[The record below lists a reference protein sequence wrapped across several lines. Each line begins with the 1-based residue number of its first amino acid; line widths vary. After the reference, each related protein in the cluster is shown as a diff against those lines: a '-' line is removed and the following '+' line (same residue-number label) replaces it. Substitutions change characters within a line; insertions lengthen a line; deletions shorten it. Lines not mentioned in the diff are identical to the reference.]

1 MTWIAPALALVLVIA
16 HQIAYGSA
24 DAAQWTFGIGF
35 VVYAAVGGLIADR
48 HPRNPVGWLFCV
60 VGVVFAAGDFVSD
73 YADHGNPGATP
84 LAVLNNATG
93 PSSLGILMLAL
104 MLFPTG
110 RFLSAGW
117 RRAGVF
123 VIAANVALGL
133 VLALEPG
140 RLTADLGVENPLGVD
155 AAAGLL
161 HALADAGGL
170 VIAVTVLIAIAA
182 VVARFRAARG
192 IERQQLKWLAL
203 LAVLAVVVLALLLV
217 IAVTV
222 LIAIAAVVARFRAA
236 RGIERQQLK
245 WLALLAVLGVAVLAL
260 LLVTAQFVNL
270 DTGTG
275 QVLAGVVLGL
285 LSMAPALAAAVAI
298 LRYRLYDVDVVINRA
313 LVYGALTALLG
324 ATYLGLVLLI
334 GLAVGQSGFAVAAS
348 TLAVAALFRPARARV
363 QAAVDRRFY
372 RRRYDAAQALAGF
385 GARLRDQVELDAL
398 SHELRGV
405 VDECLQPAHVSLWL
419 RAVR

>member
-48 HPRNPVGWLFCV
+48 DPRNPVGWLFCV

-93 PSSLGILMLAL
+93 PSSLVILMLAL

-203 LAVLAVVVLALLLV
+203 LAVLAV
-217 IAVTV
+217 
-222 LIAIAAVVARFRAA
+222 
-236 RGIERQQLK
+236 
-245 WLALLAVLGVAVLAL
+245 AVLAL
-260 LLVTAQFVNL
+260 LLVLDQFVNL

-275 QVLAGVVLGL
+275 QVAAGVVLGL
-285 LSMAPALAAAVAI
+285 LSMAPVLAAAVAI

-398 SHELRGV
+398 SRELRGV

>member
-1 MTWIAPALALVLVIA
+1 MTWIAPALALVVVIA

-48 HPRNPVGWLFCV
+48 YPRNAVGWLFCV
-60 VGVVFAAGDFVSD
+60 VGVVFAAGDLVSD
-73 YADHGNPGATP
+73 YADRGNPGATP
-84 LAVLNNATG
+84 LAILNNATG
-93 PSSLGILMLAL
+93 PGSLVILMLAV

-170 VIAVTVLIAIAA
+170 VIAATVLIAIAA

-203 LAVLAVVVLALLLV
+203 LAVLAV
-217 IAVTV
+217 
-222 LIAIAAVVARFRAA
+222 
-236 RGIERQQLK
+236 
-245 WLALLAVLGVAVLAL
+245 AVLAL
-260 LLVTAQFVNL
+260 LLVVAQFANL
-270 DTGTG
+270 DTGSG
-275 QVLAGVVLGL
+275 QVAAGVMLGL
-285 LSMAPALAAAVAI
+285 LSMAPVLAAAVAI

-334 GLAVGQSGFAVAAS
+334 GLAVGKSGFAVAAS

-398 SHELRGV
+398 SRELRGV

>member
-1 MTWIAPALALVLVIA
+1 MTAKRPRRMTWIAPALAFGLVIA

-48 HPRNPVGWLFCV
+48 YPRNPVGWLFCV
-60 VGVVFAAGDFVSD
+60 IGVVFAAGDFASD
-73 YADHGNPGATP
+73 YADRGGNPGATA
-84 LAVLNNATG
+84 LAVFNTATG
-93 PSSLGILMLAL
+93 PTTLVILALAL

-117 RRAGVF
+117 RRAAAF
-123 VIAANVALGL
+123 VIAANVVLSL

-140 RLTADLGVENPLGVD
+140 KLFANSGVENPLGVD

-170 VIAVTVLIAIAA
+170 VLAATVLIALAA
-182 VVARFRAARG
+182 
-192 IERQQLKWLAL
+192 I
-203 LAVLAVVVLALLLV
+203 
-217 IAVTV
+217 
-222 LIAIAAVVARFRAA
+222 VARFRAA

-260 LLVTAQFVNL
+260 LLVIAQFANL

-275 QVLAGVVLGL
+275 QVAAGVVLGL

-334 GLAVGQSGFAVAAS
+334 GLAVGKSGFAVAVS

-372 RRRYDAAQALAGF
+372 RRRYDAEQALAGL

-398 SHELRGV
+398 SRELRGV

>member
-1 MTWIAPALALVLVIA
+1 MTAKRPRRMTWIAPALAAVFVTA

-24 DAAQWTFGIGF
+24 DAAQWTFSGGF

-48 HPRNPVGWLFCV
+48 YPRNPVGWLFCA

-73 YADHGNPGATP
+73 YADHARNPSGTA
-84 LAVLNNATG
+84 LAVFNTATG
-93 PSSLGILMLAL
+93 PSTLVILALAL

-110 RFLSAGW
+110 HYLSVGW
-117 RRAGVF
+117 RRAATL
-123 VIAANVALGL
+123 VIAANVALSL

-140 RLTADLGVENPLGVD
+140 KLRSNLGVENPLGVD

-170 VIAVTVLIAIAA
+170 VVAATVLVALTAI
-182 VVARFRAARG
+182 
-192 IERQQLKWLAL
+192 
-203 LAVLAVVVLALLLV
+203 
-217 IAVTV
+217 
-222 LIAIAAVVARFRAA
+222 VARFRAA

-245 WLALLAVLGVAVLAL
+245 WLALLAVLGVTVLAL
-260 LLVTAQFVNL
+260 LLVIAQFVNL
-270 DTGTG
+270 DTGSG
-275 QVLAGVVLGL
+275 QVAAGVVLGL

-324 ATYLGLVLLI
+324 ATYLALVLLI
-334 GLAVGQSGFAVAAS
+334 GLAVGKSGFAVAVS

-363 QAAVDRRFY
+363 QATVDRRFY
-372 RRRYDAAQALAGF
+372 RRRYDAEQAVAGL
-385 GARLRDQVELDAL
+385 GARLRNQVELDAL
-398 SHELRGV
+398 SRELRGV

>member
-1 MTWIAPALALVLVIA
+1 MTWIAPALALGFVIA

-24 DAAQWTFGIGF
+24 DAAQWTFGVGF

-48 HPRNPVGWLFCV
+48 YPRNPVGWLFCA
-60 VGVVFAAGDFVSD
+60 VGVVFAAGDFVAD
-73 YADHGNPGATP
+73 YADHPGNPGATP
-84 LAVLNNATG
+84 LAVFNNATG
-93 PSSLGILMLAL
+93 PASLVVLALAL

-123 VIAANVALGL
+123 VIAANLALSL

-140 RLTADLGVENPLGVD
+140 KLFANSGVENPLGVD

-170 VIAVTVLIAIAA
+170 VLAATVLIALAA
-182 VVARFRAARG
+182 
-192 IERQQLKWLAL
+192 I
-203 LAVLAVVVLALLLV
+203 
-217 IAVTV
+217 
-222 LIAIAAVVARFRAA
+222 VARFRAA

-260 LLVTAQFVNL
+260 LLVIAQFANL

-275 QVLAGVVLGL
+275 QVAAGVVLGL

-334 GLAVGQSGFAVAAS
+334 GLAVGKSGFAVAVS

-372 RRRYDAAQALAGF
+372 RSRYDAAHALAGF
-385 GARLRDQVELDAL
+385 GARLRDQIELDVL
-398 SHELRGV
+398 SEELRGV
-405 VDECLQPAHVSLWL
+405 IRETVQPAHVSLWL
-419 RAVR
+419 RAPR

>member
-1 MTWIAPALALVLVIA
+1 MTAKRPRRMTWIAPALAFGLVIA

-48 HPRNPVGWLFCV
+48 YPRNPVGWLFCV
-60 VGVVFAAGDFVSD
+60 IGVVFAAGDFASD
-73 YADHGNPGATP
+73 YADRGGNPGATAP
-84 LAVLNNATG
+84 AVLNTATG
-93 PSSLGILMLAL
+93 PGTLVVLALAL

-110 RFLSAGW
+110 RHLSAGW
-117 RRAGVF
+117 RRAAAF
-123 VIAANVALGL
+123 VIAANVVLSL

-140 RLTADLGVENPLGVD
+140 KLFANSGVENPLGVD

-170 VIAVTVLIAIAA
+170 VLAATVLIALAA
-182 VVARFRAARG
+182 
-192 IERQQLKWLAL
+192 I
-203 LAVLAVVVLALLLV
+203 
-217 IAVTV
+217 
-222 LIAIAAVVARFRAA
+222 VARFRAA

-260 LLVTAQFVNL
+260 LLVIAQFANL

-275 QVLAGVVLGL
+275 QVAAGVVLGL

-324 ATYLGLVLLI
+324 ATYIGLVLLI
-334 GLAVGQSGFAVAAS
+334 GLAVGKSGFAVAVS

-372 RRRYDAAQALAGF
+372 RRRYDAEQALAGL

>member
-1 MTWIAPALALVLVIA
+1 MTWIAPALAFGFVIA

-24 DAAQWTFGIGF
+24 GAAEWTFGVGF

-48 HPRNPVGWLFCV
+48 YPRNPVGWLFCA
-60 VGVVFAAGDFVSD
+60 VGVVFAAGDFVAD
-73 YADHGNPGATP
+73 YADRGGNPGATA
-84 LAVLNNATG
+84 LAVLNTATG
-93 PSSLGILMLAL
+93 PGTLVVLALAL

-110 RFLSAGW
+110 RHLSAGW
-117 RRAGVF
+117 RRAAAC
-123 VIAANVALGL
+123 VIAANV
-133 VLALEPG
+133 VLSIVLTLEPG
-140 RLTADLGVENPLGVD
+140 KLSANSGVENPLGVD

-161 HALADAGGL
+161 HALADAGSL
-170 VIAVTVLIAIAA
+170 VIVATVLVALAAI
-182 VVARFRAARG
+182 VARFR
-192 IERQQLKWLAL
+192 
-203 LAVLAVVVLALLLV
+203 
-217 IAVTV
+217 T
-222 LIAIAAVVARFRAA
+222 A

-245 WLALLAVLGVAVLAL
+245 WLALLAVLGVAVLAV
-260 LLVTAQFVNL
+260 LLVVAQFVNL
-270 DTGTG
+270 DTGSG
-275 QVLAGVVLGL
+275 QVAAGVVIGL
-285 LSMAPALAAAVAI
+285 LSMAPAIAAAVAI

-334 GLAVGQSGFAVAAS
+334 GLAVGKSGFAVAVS

-372 RRRYDAAQALAGF
+372 RRRYDAEQAVAGL

-398 SHELRGV
+398 SRELRGV

-419 RAVR
+419 RVVR

>member
-1 MTWIAPALALVLVIA
+1 MTAKRPRRMTWIAPALAFGLVIA

-48 HPRNPVGWLFCV
+48 YPRNPVGWLFCV
-60 VGVVFAAGDFVSD
+60 IGVVFAAGDFASD
-73 YADHGNPGATP
+73 YADRGGNPGATA
-84 LAVLNNATG
+84 LAVFNTATG
-93 PSSLGILMLAL
+93 PTTLVILALAL

-110 RFLSAGW
+110 HFLSAGW
-117 RRAGVF
+117 RRAAAF
-123 VIAANVALGL
+123 VIAANVVLSL

-140 RLTADLGVENPLGVD
+140 KLFANSGVENPLGVD

-170 VIAVTVLIAIAA
+170 VLAATVLIALAA
-182 VVARFRAARG
+182 
-192 IERQQLKWLAL
+192 I
-203 LAVLAVVVLALLLV
+203 
-217 IAVTV
+217 
-222 LIAIAAVVARFRAA
+222 VARFRAA

-260 LLVTAQFVNL
+260 LLVIAQFANL

-275 QVLAGVVLGL
+275 QVAAGVVLGL

-334 GLAVGQSGFAVAAS
+334 GLAVGKSGFAVAVS

-372 RRRYDAAQALAGF
+372 RRRYDAEQALAGL

-398 SHELRGV
+398 SRELRGV

>member
-1 MTWIAPALALVLVIA
+1 MTWIAPALALGLVIA
-16 HQIAYGSA
+16 HQVAYGGTEV
-24 DAAQWTFGIGF
+24 AQWTFGAGF

-48 HPRNPVGWLFCV
+48 YPRNPVGWLFCV
-60 VGVVFAAGDFVSD
+60 VGVVFAAGDFVAD
-73 YADHGNPGATP
+73 YADHGSPGATP

-93 PSSLGILMLAL
+93 PGSLVVLALAL

-117 RRAGVF
+117 RRAAVF
-123 VIAANVALGL
+123 VIAANLALSL

-140 RLTADLGVENPLGVD
+140 RLSANPGVENPVGVD

-161 HALADAGGL
+161 HALADAVGL
-170 VIAVTVLIAIAA
+170 VVAATVLIAI
-182 VVARFRAARG
+182 G
-192 IERQQLKWLAL
+192 
-203 LAVLAVVVLALLLV
+203 
-217 IAVTV
+217 
-222 LIAIAAVVARFRAA
+222 AVVARFRAA

-334 GLAVGQSGFAVAAS
+334 GLAVGKSGFAVAVS

-372 RRRYDAAQALAGF
+372 RSRYDAAHALAGF
-385 GARLRDQVELDAL
+385 GARLRDQIELDVL
-398 SHELRGV
+398 SEELRDV
-405 VDECLQPAHVSLWL
+405 IRETVQPAHVSLWL
-419 RAVR
+419 RTPR

>member
-1 MTWIAPALALVLVIA
+1 MTWIAPALALVVVIA

-48 HPRNPVGWLFCV
+48 YPRNAVGWLFCV
-60 VGVVFAAGDFVSD
+60 VGVVFAAGDLVSD
-73 YADHGNPGATP
+73 YADRGNPGATP

-93 PSSLGILMLAL
+93 PGSLVILMLAV

-140 RLTADLGVENPLGVD
+140 RLTADLGVENPLGLD

-170 VIAVTVLIAIAA
+170 VIAATVLIAIAA

-203 LAVLAVVVLALLLV
+203 LAVLAV
-217 IAVTV
+217 
-222 LIAIAAVVARFRAA
+222 
-236 RGIERQQLK
+236 
-245 WLALLAVLGVAVLAL
+245 AVLAL
-260 LLVTAQFVNL
+260 LLVVAQFANL
-270 DTGTG
+270 DTGSG
-275 QVLAGVVLGL
+275 QVAAGVMLGL
-285 LSMAPALAAAVAI
+285 LSMAPVLAAAVAI

-313 LVYGALTALLG
+313 LVYSALTALLG
-324 ATYLGLVLLI
+324 AAYLGLVLLI
-334 GLAVGQSGFAVAAS
+334 GLAVGKSGFAVAAS

-398 SHELRGV
+398 SRELRGV

>member
-1 MTWIAPALALVLVIA
+1 MTAKRPRRMTWIAPALAFGLVIA

-48 HPRNPVGWLFCV
+48 YPRNPVGWLFCV
-60 VGVVFAAGDFVSD
+60 IGVVFAAGDFASD
-73 YADHGNPGATP
+73 YADRGGNPGATA
-84 LAVLNNATG
+84 LAVFNTATG
-93 PSSLGILMLAL
+93 PTTLVILALAL

-110 RFLSAGW
+110 HFLSAGW
-117 RRAGVF
+117 RRAAAF
-123 VIAANVALGL
+123 VIAANVVLSL

-140 RLTADLGVENPLGVD
+140 KLFANSGVENPLGVD

-170 VIAVTVLIAIAA
+170 VLAATVLIALAA
-182 VVARFRAARG
+182 
-192 IERQQLKWLAL
+192 I
-203 LAVLAVVVLALLLV
+203 
-217 IAVTV
+217 
-222 LIAIAAVVARFRAA
+222 VARFRAA

-260 LLVTAQFVNL
+260 LLVIAQFANL

-275 QVLAGVVLGL
+275 QVAAGVVLGL
-285 LSMAPALAAAVAI
+285 LSMAQALAAAVAI

-334 GLAVGQSGFAVAAS
+334 GLAVGKSGFAVAVS

-372 RRRYDAAQALAGF
+372 RRRYDAEQALAGL

-398 SHELRGV
+398 SRELRGV

>member
-93 PSSLGILMLAL
+93 PSSLVILMLAL

-217 IAVTV
+217 ID
-222 LIAIAAVVARFRAA
+222 
-236 RGIERQQLK
+236 
-245 WLALLAVLGVAVLAL
+245 
-260 LLVTAQFVNL
+260 QFVNL

-275 QVLAGVVLGL
+275 QVAAGVVLGL
-285 LSMAPALAAAVAI
+285 LSTAPVLAAAVAI

>member
-1 MTWIAPALALVLVIA
+1 MTWIAPALALVVVIA

-48 HPRNPVGWLFCV
+48 YPRNAVGWLFCV
-60 VGVVFAAGDFVSD
+60 VGVVFAAGDLVSD
-73 YADHGNPGATP
+73 YADRGNPGATP

-93 PSSLGILMLAL
+93 PGSLVILMLAV

-140 RLTADLGVENPLGVD
+140 RLTADLGVENPLGLD

-170 VIAVTVLIAIAA
+170 VIAATVLIAIAA

-203 LAVLAVVVLALLLV
+203 LAVLAV
-217 IAVTV
+217 
-222 LIAIAAVVARFRAA
+222 
-236 RGIERQQLK
+236 
-245 WLALLAVLGVAVLAL
+245 AVLAL
-260 LLVTAQFVNL
+260 LLVVAQFANL
-270 DTGTG
+270 DTGSG
-275 QVLAGVVLGL
+275 QVAAGVMLGL
-285 LSMAPALAAAVAI
+285 LSMAPVLAAAVAI

-334 GLAVGQSGFAVAAS
+334 GLAVGKSGFAVAAS

-363 QAAVDRRFY
+363 QAAGDRRFY

-398 SHELRGV
+398 SRELRGV

-419 RAVR
+419 RGVR

>member
-1 MTWIAPALALVLVIA
+1 MTWIAPALALGFVIA

-48 HPRNPVGWLFCV
+48 YPRNPVGWLFCV
-60 VGVVFAAGDFVSD
+60 IGVVFAAGDFVSD
-73 YADHGNPGATP
+73 YADRGDNPGATA
-84 LAVLNNATG
+84 LAVFNTATG
-93 PSSLGILMLAL
+93 PTTLVILAVAL

-110 RFLSAGW
+110 RYLSAGW

-123 VIAANVALGL
+123 VIAANAVFSL
-133 VLALEPG
+133 VLTLEPG
-140 RLTADLGVENPLGVD
+140 KLFANSGVENPLGVD

-170 VIAVTVLIAIAA
+170 VVAATVLIALAA
-182 VVARFRAARG
+182 IVARFRAARG

-203 LAVLAVVVLALLLV
+203 LAVV
-217 IAVTV
+217 
-222 LIAIAAVVARFRAA
+222 
-236 RGIERQQLK
+236 
-245 WLALLAVLGVAVLAL
+245 GVAVLAL
-260 LLVTAQFVNL
+260 LLVIAQFVNL

-275 QVLAGVVLGL
+275 QVAAGVVLGL

-324 ATYLGLVLLI
+324 VTYLGLVLLI
-334 GLAVGQSGFAVAAS
+334 GLAVGKSGFAVAVS

-363 QAAVDRRFY
+363 QATVDRRFY
-372 RRRYDAAQALAGF
+372 RRRYDAEQALAGL

-398 SHELRGV
+398 SRELRGV

>member
-1 MTWIAPALALVLVIA
+1 MTWIAPALAVGLVIA
-16 HQIAYGSA
+16 HQLAYGSA
-24 DAAQWTFGIGF
+24 DAAQWTFGVGF
-35 VVYAAVGGLIADR
+35 VVYATVGGLIADR
-48 HPRNPVGWLFCV
+48 YPRNPVGWLFCV
-60 VGVVFAAGDFVSD
+60 VGVVFAAGDFVAD

-93 PSSLGILMLAL
+93 PSSLVVLALAL

-123 VIAANVALGL
+123 VIAANVVLSL
-133 VLALEPG
+133 VLTLDPG
-140 RLTADLGVENPLGVD
+140 TLSANPGVENPLGLD

-161 HALADAGGL
+161 HALADAGGF
-170 VIAVTVLIAIAA
+170 VIAATVLLAIAA

-203 LAVLAVVVLALLLV
+203 LAVV
-217 IAVTV
+217 
-222 LIAIAAVVARFRAA
+222 
-236 RGIERQQLK
+236 
-245 WLALLAVLGVAVLAL
+245 GVAVLAL
-260 LLVTAQFVNL
+260 LLVIAQFANL

-275 QVLAGVVLGL
+275 QVAAGVVLGL
-285 LSMAPALAAAVAI
+285 LSMAPAIAAAVAI

-334 GLAVGQSGFAVAAS
+334 GLAVGKSGFAVAVS

-385 GARLRDQVELDAL
+385 GARLRDQVELDAV
-398 SHELRGV
+398 SRELRGV

>member
-1 MTWIAPALALVLVIA
+1 MTWIAPALALGLVIA
-16 HQIAYGSA
+16 HQVAYGGTEV
-24 DAAQWTFGIGF
+24 AQWTFGAGF

-48 HPRNPVGWLFCV
+48 YPRNPVGWLFCV
-60 VGVVFAAGDFVSD
+60 VGVVFAAGDFVAD
-73 YADHGNPGATP
+73 YADHGSPGATP

-93 PSSLGILMLAL
+93 PGSLVVLALAL

-117 RRAGVF
+117 RRAAVF
-123 VIAANVALGL
+123 VIAANLALSL

-140 RLTADLGVENPLGVD
+140 RLSANPGVENPVGVD

-161 HALADAGGL
+161 HALADAVGL
-170 VIAVTVLIAIAA
+170 VVAATVLIAI
-182 VVARFRAARG
+182 G
-192 IERQQLKWLAL
+192 
-203 LAVLAVVVLALLLV
+203 
-217 IAVTV
+217 
-222 LIAIAAVVARFRAA
+222 AVVARFRAA

-275 QVLAGVVLGL
+275 QVAAGVVLGL

-334 GLAVGQSGFAVAAS
+334 GLAVGKSGFAVAVS

-372 RRRYDAAQALAGF
+372 RSRYDAAHALAGF
-385 GARLRDQVELDAL
+385 GARLRDQIELDVL
-398 SHELRGV
+398 SEELRDV
-405 VDECLQPAHVSLWL
+405 IRETVQPAHVSLWL
-419 RAVR
+419 RTPR

>member
-1 MTWIAPALALVLVIA
+1 MTWIAPALALGLVIA
-16 HQIAYGSA
+16 HEIAYGSA

-48 HPRNPVGWLFCV
+48 YPRNPVGWLFCA
-60 VGVVFAAGDFVSD
+60 VGVVFAAGDFIAD
-73 YADHGNPGATP
+73 YADRGNPGATP

-93 PSSLGILMLAL
+93 PGSLVILAL
-104 MLFPTG
+104 AVMLFPTG

-123 VIAANVALGL
+123 VIAANLALSL
-133 VLALEPG
+133 VLTLEPG
-140 RLTADLGVENPLGVD
+140 KLSASPGVENPLGVD
-155 AAAGLL
+155 AAARLL
-161 HALADAGGL
+161 HALADAGAV
-170 VIAVTVLIAIAA
+170 VIFATVLVALAAI
-182 VVARFRAARG
+182 VARFRAARG

-203 LAVLAVVVLALLLV
+203 LAVV
-217 IAVTV
+217 
-222 LIAIAAVVARFRAA
+222 
-236 RGIERQQLK
+236 G
-245 WLALLAVLGVAVLAL
+245 GAVLAL
-260 LLVTAQFVNL
+260 LFVIAQFANL

-275 QVLAGVVLGL
+275 QVAAGVVLGL

-334 GLAVGQSGFAVAAS
+334 GLAVGKSGFAVAVS

-363 QAAVDRRFY
+363 QATVDRRFY
-372 RRRYDAAQALAGF
+372 RRRYDAEQALAGL

-398 SHELRGV
+398 SRELRGV

>member
-1 MTWIAPALALVLVIA
+1 MTAKRPRRMTWIAPALAFGLVIA

-48 HPRNPVGWLFCV
+48 YPRNPVGWLFCV
-60 VGVVFAAGDFVSD
+60 IGVVFAAGDFASD
-73 YADHGNPGATP
+73 YADRGGNPGATA
-84 LAVLNNATG
+84 LAVFNTATG
-93 PSSLGILMLAL
+93 PTTLVILALAL

-117 RRAGVF
+117 RRAAAF
-123 VIAANVALGL
+123 VIAANVVLSL

-140 RLTADLGVENPLGVD
+140 KLFANSGVENPLGVD

-170 VIAVTVLIAIAA
+170 VLAATVLIALAA
-182 VVARFRAARG
+182 
-192 IERQQLKWLAL
+192 I
-203 LAVLAVVVLALLLV
+203 
-217 IAVTV
+217 
-222 LIAIAAVVARFRAA
+222 VARFRAA

-260 LLVTAQFVNL
+260 LLVIAQFANL

-275 QVLAGVVLGL
+275 QVAAGVVLGL

-334 GLAVGQSGFAVAAS
+334 GLAVGKSGFAVAVS

-363 QAAVDRRFY
+363 QEAVDRRFY
-372 RRRYDAAQALAGF
+372 RRRYDAEQALAGL

-398 SHELRGV
+398 SRELRGV

>member
-16 HQIAYGSA
+16 HQTAYGSA

-93 PSSLGILMLAL
+93 PSSLVILMLAL

-161 HALADAGGL
+161 HALADAGGI

-217 IAVTV
+217 ID
-222 LIAIAAVVARFRAA
+222 
-236 RGIERQQLK
+236 
-245 WLALLAVLGVAVLAL
+245 
-260 LLVTAQFVNL
+260 QFVNL

-275 QVLAGVVLGL
+275 QVAAGVVLGL
-285 LSMAPALAAAVAI
+285 LSTAPVLAAAVAI

>member
-1 MTWIAPALALVLVIA
+1 MTTGRPRRMTWIAPVLAAGFVVA
-16 HQIAYGSA
+16 HQIAYGDA

-48 HPRNPVGWLFCV
+48 YPRNPVGWLFCV
-60 VGVVFAAGDFVSD
+60 VGVVFAAGDFFAE
-73 YADHGNPGATP
+73 YADHTGAT
-84 LAVLNNATG
+84 AVAAVNNATG
-93 PSSLGILMLAL
+93 PSTLVILALAL

-110 RFLSAGW
+110 RYLSAGW
-117 RRAGVF
+117 RRAAAF
-123 VIAANVALGL
+123 VIAANLALSL
-133 VLALEPG
+133 VLTFEPG
-140 RLTADLGVENPLGVD
+140 KLSSNPGIENPLGVD

-161 HALADAGGL
+161 HALADAGGGL
-170 VIAVTVLIAIAA
+170 VVAATVLIAIAA
-182 VVARFRAARG
+182 IIARFRAARG

-203 LAVLAVVVLALLLV
+203 LAVV
-217 IAVTV
+217 
-222 LIAIAAVVARFRAA
+222 
-236 RGIERQQLK
+236 
-245 WLALLAVLGVAVLAL
+245 GVAVLAL
-260 LLVTAQFVNL
+260 LLVIAQFANL

-334 GLAVGQSGFAVAAS
+334 GLAVGKSGFAVAVS
-348 TLAVAALFRPARARV
+348 TLAVAALFGPARSRV

-372 RRRYDAAQALAGF
+372 RRRYDAAHALAGF
-385 GARLRDQVELDAL
+385 GARLRDQIELDAL
-398 SHELRGV
+398 SDELRDV

-419 RAVR
+419 RRGP

>member
-1 MTWIAPALALVLVIA
+1 MTWIAPALALGLVVA

-48 HPRNPVGWLFCV
+48 YPRNPVGWLFCV

-73 YADHGNPGATP
+73 YADRGGNPGATA
-84 LAVLNNATG
+84 LAVFNTATG
-93 PSSLGILMLAL
+93 PSTLVILALAL

-117 RRAGVF
+117 RRAAAF
-123 VIAANVALGL
+123 VIAANVVLSL

-140 RLTADLGVENPLGVD
+140 KLSANSGVENPLGVD

-170 VIAVTVLIAIAA
+170 VIAATVLIALAA
-182 VVARFRAARG
+182 
-192 IERQQLKWLAL
+192 I
-203 LAVLAVVVLALLLV
+203 
-217 IAVTV
+217 
-222 LIAIAAVVARFRAA
+222 VARFRAA

-260 LLVTAQFVNL
+260 LLVIAQFVNL

-275 QVLAGVVLGL
+275 QVAAGVVLGL

-334 GLAVGQSGFAVAAS
+334 GLAVGKSGFAVAVS

-372 RRRYDAAQALAGF
+372 RRRYDAEQALAGL

-398 SHELRGV
+398 SRELRGV

>member
-1 MTWIAPALALVLVIA
+1 MTWIAPALALVVVIA

-48 HPRNPVGWLFCV
+48 YPRNAVGWLFCV
-60 VGVVFAAGDFVSD
+60 VGVVFAAGDLVSD
-73 YADHGNPGATP
+73 YADRGNPGATP

-93 PSSLGILMLAL
+93 PGSLVILMLAV

-140 RLTADLGVENPLGVD
+140 RLTADLGVENPLGLD

-170 VIAVTVLIAIAA
+170 VIAATVLIAIAA
-182 VVARFRAARG
+182 AVARFRAARG

-203 LAVLAVVVLALLLV
+203 LAVLAV
-217 IAVTV
+217 
-222 LIAIAAVVARFRAA
+222 
-236 RGIERQQLK
+236 
-245 WLALLAVLGVAVLAL
+245 AVLAL
-260 LLVTAQFVNL
+260 LLVVAQFANL
-270 DTGTG
+270 DTGSG
-275 QVLAGVVLGL
+275 QVAAGVMLGL
-285 LSMAPALAAAVAI
+285 LSMAPVLAAAVAI

-334 GLAVGQSGFAVAAS
+334 GLAVGKSGFAVAAS

-398 SHELRGV
+398 SRELRGV

>member
-1 MTWIAPALALVLVIA
+1 MTAKRPRRMTWIAPALAFGLVIA

-48 HPRNPVGWLFCV
+48 YPRNPVGWLFCV
-60 VGVVFAAGDFVSD
+60 IGVVFAAGDFASD
-73 YADHGNPGATP
+73 YADRGGNPGATA
-84 LAVLNNATG
+84 LAVFNTATG
-93 PSSLGILMLAL
+93 PTTLVILALAL

-117 RRAGVF
+117 RRAAAF
-123 VIAANVALGL
+123 VIAANVVLSL

-140 RLTADLGVENPLGVD
+140 KLFANSGVENPLGVD

-170 VIAVTVLIAIAA
+170 VLAATVLIALAA
-182 VVARFRAARG
+182 
-192 IERQQLKWLAL
+192 I
-203 LAVLAVVVLALLLV
+203 
-217 IAVTV
+217 
-222 LIAIAAVVARFRAA
+222 VARFRAA

-260 LLVTAQFVNL
+260 LLVIAQFANL

-275 QVLAGVVLGL
+275 QVAAGVVLGL

-334 GLAVGQSGFAVAAS
+334 GLAVGKSGFAVAVS

-372 RRRYDAAQALAGF
+372 RRRYDTEQALAGL

-398 SHELRGV
+398 SRELRGV

-419 RAVR
+419 RTVR

>member
-1 MTWIAPALALVLVIA
+1 MTAKRPRRMTWIAPALAFGLVIA

-48 HPRNPVGWLFCV
+48 YPRNPVGWLFCV
-60 VGVVFAAGDFVSD
+60 IGVVFAAGDFASD
-73 YADHGNPGATP
+73 YADRGGNPGATA
-84 LAVLNNATG
+84 LAVFNTATG
-93 PSSLGILMLAL
+93 PTTLVILALAL

-117 RRAGVF
+117 RRAAAF
-123 VIAANVALGL
+123 VIAANVVLSL

-140 RLTADLGVENPLGVD
+140 KLFANSGVENPLGVD

-170 VIAVTVLIAIAA
+170 VLATTVLIALAA
-182 VVARFRAARG
+182 
-192 IERQQLKWLAL
+192 I
-203 LAVLAVVVLALLLV
+203 
-217 IAVTV
+217 
-222 LIAIAAVVARFRAA
+222 VARFRAA

-260 LLVTAQFVNL
+260 LFVIAQFVNL
-270 DTGTG
+270 DTGSG
-275 QVLAGVVLGL
+275 QVAAGVVLGL

-313 LVYGALTALLG
+313 LVYAALTALLG

-334 GLAVGQSGFAVAAS
+334 GLAVGKSGFAVAVS

-372 RRRYDAAQALAGF
+372 RRRYDAEQALAGL

-398 SHELRGV
+398 SRELRGV